1 MPELLGPTGAIMG
14 AGLGKTVSLLT
25 DGRFSGASRGFIV
38 VSVPFPFPVRVSDIH
53 KTLQGHITP
62 EAAIGG
68 PIAFVEDG
76 DKITIDS
83 TARTVELDVDE
94 AVLEARRKKWTPP
107 ALEHSRGVLFRY
119 HRLRCPYFPQ
129 VCLLLISF
137 SNSWPCSFSGR
148 QGS

>member
-1 MPELLGPTGAIMG
+1 MG

-38 VSVPFPFPVRVSDIH
+38 
-53 KTLQGHITP
+53 GHITP